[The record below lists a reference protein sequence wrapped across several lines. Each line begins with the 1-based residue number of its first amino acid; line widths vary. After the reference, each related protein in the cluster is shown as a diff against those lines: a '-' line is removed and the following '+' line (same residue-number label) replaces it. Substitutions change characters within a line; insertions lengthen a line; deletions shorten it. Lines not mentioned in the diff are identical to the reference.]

1 MEELVIS
8 NSDSNSNCML
18 SVMIRRA
25 VSSLLNSRP
34 KKLEYAMD
42 RIGEDGAKGGSI
54 GSLVESLSLLEKY
67 VRDAAE
73 REETVNDVLVPMIE
87 HSLKCKNSKHANQA
101 MILLNW
107 LLQDKSLFESLAR
120 NLANLIN
127 FKEDHYIALGWCILV
142 RDLVDYDKS
151 VVQHQM
157 SGIRMRHHSL
167 LMILCSSVPQLS
179 LIVCNGSVLQNGFEL
194 PTRLALAAVDC
205 ILTLTQ
211 AIAKGSLGS
220 KNDFERSRSSDV
232 ATSSEPTSTSSGKPR
247 AKGKEQLDD
256 LSISEMG
263 MLLWENLEEL
273 IAVIL
278 KLNAWSRKSRP
289 LHAEGAGLVL
299 QWLQGVKTYY
309 GCRDEAGSKVP
320 NAGVLLVASC
330 WKHYSMLLRLDDREI
345 LQNSTD
351 LLDQY
356 LSGIEFY
363 SDVGTAEQTADSS
376 SSSETIKFFLNC
388 LALLLG
394 RLDSNRLACVMLEH
408 ELRISDVLLSQFH
421 CADVKVMDEAGCI
434 FRLLFFKMTGGSVSS
449 AEQMKTLLPKLFK
462 LLDELD
468 GASRAFTELIA
479 EYCSITADF
488 CCVQEV
494 LKRLASGSSMQ
505 RRNAG
510 DIISDVIKMFPDS
523 NKELS
528 ESFMQDIANHL
539 LDQLSGED
547 TLVRSHV
554 AELLALIDPRFVL
567 PSLVRLM
574 CSSNESTPL
583 ADSYGITLVEVLKHH
598 NQNFEAIGLLLDCLS
613 SISQSQ
619 DHPRVSAKMV
629 ESLSNLDV
637 DRVLQLIPE
646 WSNSVKDW
654 TPLIS
659 PLMENTFSQSSNAT
673 IIRFLSSISEHLADS
688 ADFVLGRVLL
698 QAKSQKEIGRN
709 VLSMGES
716 KPDGNTDMILL
727 QQMLF
732 DRLCPLLIIKLL
744 PLRVFDDLLST
755 VMYGRSLHPGVT
767 LSSSFSEYDCIA
779 AFLLNRALHEFEFD
793 SVRKLAAELCGR
805 IHPQVLFLVAL
816 SQLEGAIEMKDT
828 LKIKACLFSVCTSLA
843 IRGWDAV
850 SHPVISKIVSA
861 LHSILFWPST
871 DGDEVSKAQHGCIDC
886 LALMICAELQVPKP
900 SQDSASAS
908 FSSRGSAA
916 SGRTVLSSVIDLFT
930 NENVENELHSE
941 VTRNCS
947 PQMLIPSRLC
957 MANVLI
963 SVCQKIS
970 EPGKKTFV
978 KRTFPRLIPAI
989 QESTDPHVRAAGIQV
1004 LFSSVY
1010 HLKSAILPYASDFL
1024 SLSLKSLRK
1033 GTDKEKMAAAKLMA
1047 SLMASDGAVVERIS
1061 EGLLDAQSALLDV
1074 ATSDL
1079 SVEVREICR
1088 KLLGCLTS

>member
-8 NSDSNSNCML
+8 NSDSNLNSML

-25 VSSLLNSRP
+25 MSSLLNSRP
-34 KKLEYAMD
+34 KKLEHAMA
-42 RIGEDGAKGGSI
+42 RIGEDGAMGGSI
-54 GSLVESLSLLEKY
+54 GSLVESLSLVEKY

-87 HSLKCKNSKHANQA
+87 HSLKCKNSKYANQA

-107 LLQDKSLFESLAR
+107 LLQDKILFESLAR

-157 SGIRMRHHSL
+157 SGIRARHHSL
-167 LMILCSSVPQLS
+167 LTILCSSVSQLS
-179 LIVCNGSVLQNGFEL
+179 LIVCNGSVLQHGFEL
-194 PTRLALAAVDC
+194 PTRLALAAADC

-211 AIAKGSLGS
+211 AIAKESLGS

-232 ATSSEPTSTSSGKPR
+232 ATSSEPTSTSSWKHR
-247 AKGKEQLDD
+247 TKGKEQLDD

-273 IAVIL
+273 IAVML
-278 KLNAWSRKSRP
+278 KLSAWSRKSRP

-309 GCRDEAGSKVP
+309 GCFSDEAGSKVP

-363 SDVGTAEQTADSS
+363 SDAGTKEQTADSS
-376 SSSETIKFFLNC
+376 SSTETIKFFLNC

-394 RLDSNRLACVMLEH
+394 RLDSNRLASVMLEH
-408 ELRISDVLLSQFH
+408 ELRISDVLLSQ
-421 CADVKVMDEAGCI
+421 
-434 FRLLFFKMTGGSVSS
+434 MTGGSASS

-468 GASRAFTELIA
+468 GPSRAFTELIA

-488 CCVQEV
+488 RCVQEV

-505 RRNAG
+505 RRNAA
-510 DIISDVIKMFPDS
+510 DIISGVIKMFPDS
-523 NKELS
+523 NKEFS
-528 ESFMQDIANHL
+528 KSFMQDIANHL
-539 LDQLSGED
+539 LDRLSGED
-547 TLVRSHV
+547 TLVCSHA

-613 SISQSQ
+613 SINQSQ

-637 DRVLQLIPE
+637 DRVLRLIPE

-659 PLMENTFSQSSNAT
+659 PLMEKTFSESSNAT
-673 IIRFLSSISEHLADS
+673 IIKFLSSISEHLADS

-755 VMYGRSLHPGVT
+755 VMYGQSLHPGVT

-805 IHPQVLFLVAL
+805 IHPQVLFPVAL

-850 SHPVISKIVSA
+850 SHPVISKIVTA

-871 DGDEVSKAQHGCIDC
+871 VGDEVSKAQHGCIDC
-886 LALMICAELQVPKP
+886 LALMICAELQVHKP

-908 FSSRGSAA
+908 SSPGGSAVL
-916 SGRTVLSSVIDLFT
+916 GRTVLSSVIDLFT

-963 SVCQKIS
+963 SACQKIS
-970 EPGKKTFV
+970 ESSKKTFV

-989 QESTDPHVRAAGIQV
+989 QESTDPHIRAAGIQV

-1024 SLSLKSLRK
+1024 SLSLKSLRE
-1033 GTDKEKMAAAKLMA
+1033 GTDKEKIAAAKLMA
-1047 SLMASDGAVVERIS
+1047 SLMASDTAVVERIS
-1061 EGLLDAQSALLDV
+1061 EGLLDARSALLDV

-1079 SVEVREICR
+1079 SVEVRVICR
-1088 KLLGCLTS
+1088 KLLRWEDEESFDAEEYPMVLV